1 MVMTAY
7 VATATQ
13 IILPYFPT
21 VHPSSAQFLRS
32 SRFSRPRRRHLDLF
46 IRFCWAHPRAQHTNR
61 LRNMREVW
69 HYKPHLLTAF
79 GERL

>member
-13 IILPYFPT
+13 IILPYLPT

-32 SRFSRPRRRHLDLF
+32 ARFPAPVDGISICSAVFAGLTHVPNTQTDYGTCERCG
-46 IRFCWAHPRAQHTNR
+46 ITNR
-61 LRNMREVW
+61 IC
-69 HYKPHLLTAF
+69 
-79 GERL
+79 